1 MRNEAKKREIKKEY
15 ENEVLDISR
24 VERMTAGGRRLRFR
38 TLVIVGNKKGKV
50 GAGTAKGHDVQQS
63 IEKSTK
69 KAEKSAVKVPIAK
82 GGTIPHEVKA
92 KYGAAVVLL
101 KPQSEGRGL
110 VAGGTVR
117 SICSMAGI
125 ENISGKLLGNT
136 RNKLNNAKATIKA
149 LQMLKGFST
158 GEESKEKEEESKKT
172 EEKEEE
178 SKKTEE
184 KEKEE
189 KKTNNKENKE
199 KKESS
204 KEKNSLKEE
213 KNKPAEKKKKPET
226 KNANSRTKA
235 KK

>member
-1 MRNEAKKREIKKEY
+1 MRNEEKKREIKKEY

-50 GAGTAKGHDVQQS
+50 GVGAAKGHDVQQS

-69 KAEKSAVKVPIAK
+69 KAEKLAVEVPIAR
-82 GGTIPHEVKA
+82 GGTIPYEVKA

-117 SICSMAGI
+117 AICSMAGI

-149 LQMLKGFST
+149 LQMLKS
-158 GEESKEKEEESKKT
+158 SPDKEV
-172 EEKEEE
+172 
-178 SKKTEE
+178 
-184 KEKEE
+184 KEE
-189 KKTNNKENKE
+189 KKEDLKEE
-199 KKESS
+199 TST
-204 KEKNSLKEE
+204 KEE
-213 KNKPAEKKKKPET
+213 KNKTATKKNKSET
-226 KNANSRTKA
+226 KNANSRNTTK
-235 KK
+235 K